1 MTDKTTC
8 QYANI
13 DSLET
18 GMLALTIRRA
28 RATVKAEFAA
38 ADPPTFAAFLA
49 AENKRYLA
57 ANDTEIIRQAHATDP
72 ALMVRLENYRREKM
86 TDAECTEYSIETMLA
101 DIQTNIFI
109 RSHFRKDPTRQSL
122 HENSQIAWL
131 LRHRYSDLVKLP
143 AGKGGTYFYEGRLT
157 TVHPR
162 PISIAEGARGTGCLP
177 TKTLDIWSEAA
188 QMYGILKYSTTA
200 GGAQDNQYNDV
211 KHFIREA
218 VRYCEE
224 VPDSREQFIMWLDGP
239 YYTEKKYETL
249 RVMVPEAF
257 KERILV
263 QAVADVVQ

>member
-1 MTDKTTC
+1 MTDTRPNRTFSDV
-8 QYANI
+8 

-28 RATVKAEFAA
+28 RATVAAEKAEPA
-38 ADPPTFAAFLA
+38 TFATFLA

-57 ANDTEIIRQAHATDP
+57 ANDTEIIRQAHAGDRD
-72 ALMVRLENYRREKM
+72 LMVRLENYRREKM
-86 TDAECTEYSIETMLA
+86 TDAECAEYGIEAMLT
-101 DIQTNIFI
+101 DIQKNIFI
-109 RSHFRKDPTRQSL
+109 RSHFRKDPIRQSL

-131 LRHRYSDLVKLP
+131 RQHRYADLIKLP
-143 AGKGGTYFYEGRLT
+143 AGKGGTYFYEGQLMT
-157 TVHPR
+157 AHPR
-162 PISIAEGARGTGCLP
+162 PAAAS
-177 TKTLDIWSEAA
+177 KTLDIWSEAA
-188 QMYGILKYSTTA
+188 GMYGVLKFSTTA

-218 VRYCEE
+218 VRYLTEGGKE
-224 VPDSREQFIMWLDGP
+224 TFIMWLDGP

-249 RVMVPEAF
+249 RVMVPAAL